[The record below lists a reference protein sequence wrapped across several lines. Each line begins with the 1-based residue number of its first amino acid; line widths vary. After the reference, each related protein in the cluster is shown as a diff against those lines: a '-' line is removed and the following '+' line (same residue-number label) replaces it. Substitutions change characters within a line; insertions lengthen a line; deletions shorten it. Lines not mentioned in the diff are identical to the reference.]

1 MDSIAQ
7 TLHFIVSNN
16 RLCTLLRFFIQN
28 KGLKAMSTPFIRN
41 HQFNVIKKQA
51 EFLQNTLRTVAD
63 RRVLETVR
71 YRAAEN
77 IVEAFL
83 YLSEEQKKMLEQIS
97 TFETAFEF
105 QRYLNELEPY
115 LEPYPPITP
124 KQIQK
129 LFPKNKKL
137 KVPDLNSID
146 FRYVTYLSWV
156 DIATNRLFIVYPFE
170 DRFIGVEGRITPT
183 NKKGYCLFCN
193 REHELAHFSVRTPH
207 TSPDNISAVGQ
218 YVCMDNQGCN
228 RSITDPGSLEKF
240 ILSVSK

>member
-1 MDSIAQ
+1 
-7 TLHFIVSNN
+7 
-16 RLCTLLRFFIQN
+16 
-28 KGLKAMSTPFIRN
+28 MSTPFIRN
-41 HQFNVIKKQA
+41 HQFNIIKKQA

-71 YRAAEN
+71 YRAAAN
-77 IVEAFL
+77 IVEAFP
-83 YLSEEQKKMLEQIS
+83 YLSEEQKKRLEQIS

-115 LEPYPPITP
+115 LEPYPPITL

-137 KVPDLNSID
+137 KVPDLNSVD

-156 DIATNRLFIVYPFE
+156 DIATSRLFIVYPFE
-170 DRFIGVEGRITPT
+170 DRFIGVEGRITPI

-193 REHELAHFSVRTPH
+193 RQHELAFFSVRTKSPH
-207 TSPDNISAVGQ
+207 ASPDNISAVGH

-228 RSITDPGSLEKF
+228 QSITDTGSLEKF